1 MEDKIEFVSEEEYNG
16 LPSMCEIR
24 FDCLVKMY
32 DMSIPKPSKLLPFSL
47 RKEIPRKPQWFR
59 SVSSITL
66 DAIKNE
72 DEYSLGRRL
81 KDQFRQLELHIQQ
94 YEKVT

>member
-1 MEDKIEFVSEEEYNG
+1 MEYTIEFVPEEEASS

-32 DMSIPKPSKLLPFSL
+32 DMAVSKPSKLLPFSL

-59 SVSSITL
+59 STSRMTL
-66 DAIKNE
+66 EAIKNG
-72 DEYSLGRRL
+72 DEYSIGRQI
-81 KDQFRQLELHIQQ
+81 KEQFRQLEVHIEQ
-94 YEKVT
+94 YENNR